1 MLIGVGAKIHQL
13 KPRQTQR
20 QSREVTRQKLLDAAG
35 RLFAEHGFAGTSVE
49 DVAEA
54 AGFSKGAVYYN
65 FDSKDELFEA
75 LVEANIALLVSSL
88 ESALDEAG
96 TIGEKLKAA
105 QRVLAEREASGHGLF
120 EFEVLMQAM
129 RDRKLRERVAHG
141 YARMRDAISA
151 LIDQQFAVAKAE
163 PPLPPDDLAVAII
176 AGSLGHGLLREMDPD
191 TIRPG
196 VMPTVIALLLRP

>member
-1 MLIGVGAKIHQL
+1 MGVHKLQ
-13 KPRQTQR
+13 PRQTQR
-20 QSREVTRQKLLDAAG
+20 QSREATRQKLLDAAV
-35 RLFAEHGFAGTSVE
+35 RLFAEHGYQGTSVE

-96 TIGEKLKAA
+96 TIDEKLKAA
-105 QRVLAEREASGHGLF
+105 QRALAEREASGRGLF
-120 EFEVLMQAM
+120 ELEVLIQAM
-129 RDRKLRERVAHG
+129 RDRKLRKRVAHG
-141 YARMRDAISA
+141 YSRMRDAIAA
-151 LIDQQFAVAKAE
+151 LIDQQFAVANVE

-196 VMPTVIALLLRP
+196 LMPAVIALLLRP